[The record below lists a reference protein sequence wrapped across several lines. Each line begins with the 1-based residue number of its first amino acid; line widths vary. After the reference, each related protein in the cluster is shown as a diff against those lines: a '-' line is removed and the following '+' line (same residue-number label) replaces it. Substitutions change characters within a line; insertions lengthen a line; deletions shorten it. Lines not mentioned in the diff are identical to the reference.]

1 MKYEKSCGCIVL
13 DKEHNK
19 VLLIKHNE
27 GHWDFPKG
35 HMEEGENEI
44 QTAIRETKEETNIDV
59 KIDENYRYKINY
71 SPKENV
77 TKDVIYYLA
86 TKTTEEAKPQLS
98 EVSDVEWVN
107 INDAIGKITYDNSRN
122 VLKQL
127 LKDLNI

>member
-1 MKYEKSCGCIVL
+1 
-13 DKEHNK
+13 
-19 VLLIKHNE
+19 
-27 GHWDFPKG
+27 
-35 HMEEGENEI
+35 MEEGENEI

-59 KIDENYRYKINY
+59 KINENYRYKINY
-71 SPKENV
+71 SPKEDV

-86 TKTTEEAKPQLS
+86 TKTTEEVKPQLS

-107 INDAIGKITYDNSRN
+107 INDAIEKITYDNSRN

>member
-13 DKEHNK
+13 DKENNK

-59 KIDENYRYKINY
+59 KIDQNYRYKINY
-71 SPKENV
+71 SPKEDV

-98 EVSDVEWVN
+98 EVSEVEWVN
-107 INDAIGKITYDNSRN
+107 INDAIEKITYDNSKN

>member
-13 DKEHNK
+13 DKEHIK

-59 KIDENYRYKINY
+59 KINENYRYKINY
-71 SPKENV
+71 SPKEDV

-107 INDAIGKITYDNSRN
+107 INDAIEKITYDNSRN